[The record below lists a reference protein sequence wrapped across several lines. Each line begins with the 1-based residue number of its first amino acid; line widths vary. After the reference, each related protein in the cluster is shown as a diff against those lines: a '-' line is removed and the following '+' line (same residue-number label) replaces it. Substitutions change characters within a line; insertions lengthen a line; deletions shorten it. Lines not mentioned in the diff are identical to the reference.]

1 VTIADKTV
9 LVTGANR
16 GIGQALVA
24 DALRRG
30 TKRVY
35 AGTRQPLAHPDGR
48 VRPLT
53 LDMTNPAQIQAAAL
67 INNAGTWLYDDLS
80 DRAMLEEHLAVNFY
94 GTHRHRHDRRLRHP
108 QGLSGVG
115 GARTSP
121 ARHCI
126 SKEGTKADSRSSQ
139 TYRLRNALEQGDE
152 TR

>member
-1 VTIADKTV
+1 
-9 LVTGANR
+9 
-16 GIGQALVA
+16 
-24 DALRRG
+24 
-30 TKRVY
+30 
-35 AGTRQPLAHPDGR
+35 
-48 VRPLT
+48 
-53 LDMTNPAQIQAAAL
+53 MTNPAQIQAAAL

-115 GARTSP
+115 GARTGP